1 MKPSEIPQAETQL
14 IVPTYARPEMV
25 FTHGEGVYLFDS
37 DGNRYMDMVSGLS
50 VMSLGHS
57 DPEWVQAICDQAG
70 KLTHIT
76 NLYHTEPHIELA
88 KRLVDSSFADRVYF
102 CNSGAEA
109 NEAAL
114 KFARKWAGKY
124 HGSKKKQVIAFEQGF
139 HGRTYGALSLTHKEK
154 YRKPFAPLL
163 PDITFLPFNK
173 IEAAQKAID
182 ETTCVVFVEPLQ
194 GEGGVNPAQADF
206 LQALRTL
213 CDENNALLVFDE
225 VQCGLGRTGYLWAHE
240 AYSVY
245 PDIMTLAKP
254 LAGGLP
260 IGATLTTETVATSM
274 GVGDHGSTFAAG
286 PLVCRAAQVVF
297 DRIARKEFLEDVR
310 AKGEMVIRSLKGFSS
325 DHIVD
330 VRGAGL
336 LIGIEFDQPVKPLVD
351 AAREQGMLVVNAGEN
366 VLRLCPPLVISSSEL
381 EEGLAILSDCVGNL

>member
-14 IVPTYARPEMV
+14 VVPTYSRPEMV
-25 FTHGEGVYLFDS
+25 FTHGKGVYLFDS
-37 DGNRYMDMVSGLS
+37 EGKRYLDMVSGLS

-57 DPEWVQAICDQAG
+57 DPEWVQVVVDQAG
-70 KLTHIT
+70 KLTHVT
-76 NLYHTEPHIELA
+76 NLYHTAPHIELA
-88 KRLVDSSFADRVYF
+88 QRLVDSSFADRVYF

-124 HGSKKKQVIAFEQGF
+124 HETKKKQVVAFEHGF

-154 YRKPFAPLL
+154 YRQPFAPLL
-163 PDITFLPFNK
+163 PDITFLPSND
-173 IEAAQKAID
+173 IEAAKKAIND
-182 ETTCVVFVEPLQ
+182 TTCVVFVEPLQ
-194 GEGGVNPAQADF
+194 GEGGVNTAQGDF
-206 LQALRTL
+206 LKALRKL

-240 AYSVY
+240 AYGVY

-297 DRIARKEFLEDVR
+297 DRVSQPEFLKAVR
-310 AKGEMVIRSLKGFSS
+310 AKGEKVINTFKELTT

-336 LIGIEFDQPVKPLVD
+336 LIGIEFDQPVKPLTD
-351 AAREQGMLVVNAGEN
+351 AAREQGLLVVNAGDN
-366 VLRLCPPLVISSSEL
+366 VLRICPPLIINEKEL
-381 EEGLAILSDCVGNL
+381 EEGLAILSDCIANL